1 MSTEYEK
8 QVLEYAKKLRNEL
21 LKPKEEKIKLDNA
34 VTEQESKLLQSIK
47 EDVDKKKE
55 PIESVN
61 MELEKERLEKKKAE
75 ERFKQAEEE
84 KKLKEFLDAQMY
96 GWTEEHKQLFRQLCS
111 IADPKYLNMID
122 YSSER
127 GKSVREILSKFT
139 AIPLNYGQVTVS
151 QAKRYVGYLGMNE
164 IFVEYD
170 SKNNKWIL
178 SGDYFKYTPRLISPR
193 LEFDSNGTPIA
204 ITWTT
209 YSDLLPNMP
218 LKVKVQL
225 TGIQ

>member
-1 MSTEYEK
+1 
-8 QVLEYAKKLRNEL
+8 Q
-21 LKPKEEKIKLDNA
+21 
-34 VTEQESKLLQSIK
+34 
-47 EDVDKKKE
+47 
-55 PIESVN
+55 
-61 MELEKERLEKKKAE
+61 
-75 ERFKQAEEE
+75 
-84 KKLKEFLDAQMY
+84 Y
-96 GWTEEHKQLFRQLCS
+96 GWSEEHKQLFRELCNL
-111 IADPKYLNMID
+111 ADPKYLGMID

-127 GKSVREILSKFT
+127 GQKVREILTKFSSKE
-139 AIPLNYGQVTVS
+139 LDYGTIGMTLV
-151 QAKRYVGYLGMNE
+151 KKHVGYLGMNE

-209 YSDLLPNMP
+209 YSDLLPNIP